1 MFGLPVPLPGMV
13 PQHVLSSAQVSD
25 ARIARARPTPT
36 ADEERAAEEAAL
48 AAEAAETA
56 AESAAAVV
64 TAVLEVAAARQKM
77 VTALRVAFAD
87 TSEDELAAT
96 TATASELH
104 YPLEYP
110 LEYSASAEGFAAADA
125 AEEGLVEEGWEVRR
139 RVLEVERSIAAHQSP
154 VAPPSPPPL
163 APPPRNPE
171 RSTRSAAVL
180 VERQKAAT
188 AAAEDGLAEA
198 GQTAAVEVRVV
209 EGREGELR
217 EIRVHLPNGF
227 PGRLPVTS
235 PAQIGASFPGRMP
248 AGVDFDT
255 SAAMALCGSIL
266 PPPRVGSQALF
277 THSTQAAALPLQFP
291 PQPPPQPP
299 PRRPSEEVRQEM
311 RHRSIEEPSQP
322 SEAEVAGGSPCDS
335 GGGGGS
341 DGEGSDLE
349 PDELPSEWS
358 TATPPSPPR
367 LLRAGWA
374 WRSTTPP
381 PPPRAR
387 HAAASSGLDGHV
399 EAVGESSSSAA
410 SSEQRPSVAST
421 PGGDNQRRSVSSTP
435 GGDNQRPSVGS
446 TRETTPE
453 AKAWAKLVSNGDD
466 DLGRN
471 GIAQTRSASTTPAPP
486 LSAKVGLRRGS
497 QNIPLPQG
505 TAPSPLRGGTPF
517 DAGEL
522 EDDEG
527 NKENSGDATT
537 PRAVCRGPDAPL
549 QAPRCATPRVPC
561 ATPEL
566 TGRSSGAVVIDET
579 MSSPSPTQSEVGPP
593 LYPYPY
599 TYP

>member
-1 MFGLPVPLPGMV
+1 M
-13 PQHVLSSAQVSD
+13 
-25 ARIARARPTPT
+25 
-36 ADEERAAEEAAL
+36 
-48 AAEAAETA
+48 
-56 AESAAAVV
+56 
-64 TAVLEVAAARQKM
+64 
-77 VTALRVAFAD
+77 
-87 TSEDELAAT
+87 
-96 TATASELH
+96 
-104 YPLEYP
+104 
-110 LEYSASAEGFAAADA
+110 
-125 AEEGLVEEGWEVRR
+125 
-139 RVLEVERSIAAHQSP
+139 
-154 VAPPSPPPL
+154 
-163 APPPRNPE
+163 
-171 RSTRSAAVL
+171 
-180 VERQKAAT
+180 
-188 AAAEDGLAEA
+188 
-198 GQTAAVEVRVV
+198 V

-435 GGDNQRPSVGS
+435 GGDNQRPSVAS

-466 DLGRN
+466 DLDRN